1 MQAFKNFI
9 KPFELLQKSERLQ
22 IELVFILIRL
32 SEIHHHVYS
41 FLSVSHGSLSL
52 ISQHTRMSFA
62 RKDIC
67 ALSKKPS
74 QRASTRF

>member
-1 MQAFKNFI
+1 MQTFKNFI
-9 KPFELLQKSERLQ
+9 KPFEPPRKSERLK
-22 IELVFILIRL
+22 IGLVFILIQL

-41 FLSVSHGSLSL
+41 FLSVSRGSLSL